1 MDKFLFLI
9 LVFLHTITSKR
20 LYTNKWIVQ
29 IKGEPKDAANIAT
42 KHGFVLNGEIYDN
55 YYRFKKIGLPQK
67 STVSN
72 ELITHR
78 LLKED
83 QVLTADQILW
93 KRIYHRTDFTPNDRL
108 WPDMWYVHKSTRPSM
123 KIEEAWESGYTGR
136 GVTIGIVDNGVDIN
150 HPDLKANIENGLSY
164 DFMDN
169 DRDPSPSSSS
179 VRHGTLCAG
188 TAAAVCNN
196 TLCGCGIAYNAFI
209 AGIKNNDGGTY
220 SDIEAKS
227 LVHKMNEIAIYSNSW
242 GESDDTNFGGPDS
255 IVQGAL
261 SRGVKLG
268 RSLKGSIY
276 VWASGNSGPDDNCN
290 ADGYVTSIYT
300 IAIASVSRGG
310 YSASYGETCSAIL
323 ASTYSDIVTTD
334 TNGGCNKKFTG
345 TSASAP
351 IASAIY
357 SLALQANDQ
366 LTWRD
371 IQHLTVETS
380 SMTGLINI
388 DVMENGVKRK
398 VSHYFGFGLMNA
410 EAMINAAKNWTLV
423 SQQIE
428 CTESGPDNSLTIG
441 VSREI
446 VSNIATA
453 SCGNKIERLEHVEAH
468 ITFDCIRRGEV
479 ELFLTSAQGTQSKL
493 LTKRRKDI
501 SSATSFSWKF
511 MSVHYWGENPS
522 GTWSLKMRVKD
533 SAVAGS
539 LTKWKLVFFG
549 TKDNPIM
556 NMNNNNSLNTDFTK
570 IEYTTSSQQNDF
582 AIIKNKTSKRKDNT
596 TSYIAGGIA
605 AVSIPSIG
613 CAIYFAACR
622 KKKKRQVSQAEK
634 KPN

>member
-1 MDKFLFLI
+1 
-9 LVFLHTITSKR
+9 
-20 LYTNKWIVQ
+20 
-29 IKGEPKDAANIAT
+29 
-42 KHGFVLNGEIYDN
+42 
-55 YYRFKKIGLPQK
+55 
-67 STVSN
+67 
-72 ELITHR
+72 
-78 LLKED
+78 
-83 QVLTADQILW
+83 
-93 KRIYHRTDFTPNDRL
+93 
-108 WPDMWYVHKSTRPSM
+108 M
-123 KIEEAWESGYTGR
+123 KIVEAWESGYTGR

-150 HPDLKANIENGLSY
+150 HPDLKANIKNGLSY

-169 DRDPSPSSSS
+169 DHDPSPSSPS
-179 VRHGTLCAG
+179 VNHGTLCAG

-227 LVHKMNEIAIYSNSW
+227 LVYKMNQIAIYSNSW
-242 GESDDTNFGGPDS
+242 GESDDTNFGGPDN
-255 IVQGAL
+255 IVQEAL

-268 RSLKGSIY
+268 RSSKGSIY
-276 VWASGNSGPDDNCN
+276 VWASGNSGTNDNCN

-323 ASTYSDIVTTD
+323 ASTYTDIVTTD

-357 SLALQANDQ
+357 SLALQANER

-388 DVMENGVKRK
+388 DTMENGVRRN
-398 VSHYFGFGLMNA
+398 VSHYFGFGIMSA

-423 SQQIE
+423 SKQIE
-428 CTESGPDNSLTIG
+428 CTESGTDTSLTIG
-441 VSREI
+441 ASREV
-446 VSNIATA
+446 VSNINTTL
-453 SCGNKIERLEHVEAH
+453 CGDKIERLEHVEAH
-468 ITFDCIRRGEV
+468 ITFECTRRGEV

-511 MSVHYWGENPS
+511 MSVHYWGETPS
-522 GTWSLKMRVKD
+522 GIWSLKMRVKD
-533 SAVAGS
+533 ASLAGI

-549 TKDNPIM
+549 TKENKNINKKDDKSLSLGFAKEVNTASQGGKSFIYIVVGAAILCIPIGVGIC
-556 NMNNNNSLNTDFTK
+556 FVYCR
-570 IEYTTSSQQNDF
+570 E
-582 AIIKNKTSKRKDNT
+582 KNKQRITP
-596 TSYIAGGIA
+596 
-605 AVSIPSIG
+605 V
-613 CAIYFAACR
+613 
-622 KKKKRQVSQAEK
+622 KKESSCPVKKESS
-634 KPN
+634 

>member
-1 MDKFLFLI
+1 MDKFRFLI
-9 LVFLHTITSKR
+9 LLFLHTITSKR
-20 LYTNKWIVQ
+20 LYTNKWIVR
-29 IKGEPKDAANIAT
+29 IKGVPKDVAYIAT
-42 KHGFVLNGEIYDN
+42 RHGFILNGEIYDN
-55 YYRFKKIGLPQK
+55 HYRFKKIGLPQK
-67 STVSN
+67 ATIPN
-72 ELITHR
+72 ERITHR
-78 LLKED
+78 LLKDD
-83 QVLTADQILW
+83 QVLAADQILW
-93 KRIYHRTDFTPNDRL
+93 KRIYHRTDFSPNDRL
-108 WPDMWYVHKSTRPSM
+108 WSDMWYVHKATQPSM
-123 KIEEAWESGYTGR
+123 KIVEAWESGYTGR

-164 DFMDN
+164 DFMDS
-169 DRDPSPSSSS
+169 DRDPSPSSPS
-179 VRHGTLCAG
+179 VNHGTLCAG

-227 LVHKMNEIAIYSNSW
+227 LVYKMNKIAIYSNSW

-261 SRGVKLG
+261 SLGVKLG
-268 RSLKGSIY
+268 RSSKGSIY
-276 VWASGNSGPDDNCN
+276 VWASGNSGTDDNCN

-300 IAIASVSRGG
+300 IAIASVIRGG

-334 TNGGCNKKFTG
+334 TNGGCNTKFTG

-357 SLALQANDQ
+357 SLALQANEK

-388 DVMENGVKRK
+388 DTMENGVRRN

-428 CTESGPDNSLTIG
+428 CTESGTDTSLTIG
-441 VSREI
+441 ASREV
-446 VSNIATA
+446 VSNINTT
-453 SCGNKIERLEHVEAH
+453 SCGDKIERLEHVEAH
-468 ITFDCIRRGEV
+468 ITFECTRRGEV

-493 LTKRRKDI
+493 LTKRPKDN

-533 SAVAGS
+533 LSFTGS

-549 TKDNPIM
+549 TKDNQNIKM
-556 NMNNNNSLNTDFTK
+556 NENDSLITEFTK
-570 IEYTTSSQQNDF
+570 RRNTISQ
-582 AIIKNKTSKRKDNT
+582 KGNT
-596 TSYIAGGIA
+596 TKYIVGVTMGTLGI
-605 AVSIPSIG
+605 ICII
-613 CAIYFAACR
+613 CIIYFAVR
-622 KKKKRQVSQAEK
+622 INKKKRRVSQAPKE
-634 KPN
+634 